1 MYVITRLEER
11 FGREQLNRWKVLL
24 LNAGGQSQRLP
35 SASVLGKIF
44 TALPI
49 EGYQVGSAMLS
60 AVNSCYHYFILGH
73 VHGTGME
80 L

>member
-1 MYVITRLEER
+1 MYVISELVKLYGWE
-11 FGREQLNRWKVLL
+11 KVNSWRIIL

-49 EGYQVGSAMLS
+49 AGSDYQVHIAPFL
-60 AVNSCYHYFILGH
+60 I
-73 VHGTGME
+73 T
-80 L
+80 